1 MLRTVFAHLR
11 AQWMGALALF
21 LVIAGGTAYAAD
33 TIGSSDIIDGQVKTA
48 DIGNNQ
54 VYSADVRDDTL
65 LNGGLTGADIKD
77 QSGVDTCVLTI
88 RLGQLCVRAEN
99 SHRTWTEALNHCANL
114 DLRLPSLAEAREL
127 ATTHDIPNVD
137 GDESFWIDQWDT
149 RGSDGVGIAYIVW
162 DDVPDTGL
170 PGSAPRSD
178 PHETV
183 CVTTP
188 TN

>member
-21 LVIAGGTAYAAD
+21 LVIAGGSAYAAN
-33 TIGSSDIIDGQVKTA
+33 TIGSSDVIDNSLQSVDLK
-48 DIGNNQ
+48 NNQ
-54 VYSADVRDDTL
+54 VRSADVQTES
-65 LNGGLTGADIKD
+65 LTGVDIAD
-77 QSGVDTCVLTI
+77 QSGVDTCVSTV
-88 RLGQLCVRAEN
+88 RLGQLCVRAEDF
-99 SHRTWTEALNHCANL
+99 HRTWAQALDHCANL
-114 DLRLPSLAEAREL
+114 DLRLPSVAEAREL

-137 GDESFWIDQWDT
+137 GEESFWTDEWDT

-162 DDVPDTGL
+162 DDVPNSGL
-170 PGSAPRSD
+170 PGSDDRSN